1 MISVSFFKEKENIE
15 QVITKIDN
23 TSCDYIH
30 VDIADNI
37 FVPNK
42 SLDDKLLCDILSK
55 TKKPKDVH
63 LMVRD
68 VKKYIDIYKKIN
80 PSIITF
86 HVETDDV
93 LDTINYLRTLNVKVG
108 LALDLDSD
116 VSLLDPY
123 LDKVDLILL
132 MSVKAGFGGQKF
144 SDSVLDKISYLKTKT
159 NALIEVDGGI
169 DDTNYSKIN
178 SDIKVVGSFIT
189 NDSDYEKQIKLL
201 RTK

>member
-15 QVITKIDN
+15 EVINKIDN
-23 TSCDYIH
+23 TTCDFIH

-42 SLDDKLLCDILSK
+42 SLDDNLLCNILSK
-55 TKKPKDVH
+55 TNKPKDVH
-63 LMVRD
+63 LMVKD
-68 VKKYIDIYKKIN
+68 VRKYVDIYKNIN
-80 PSIITF
+80 PNNITF
-86 HVETDDV
+86 HVETNDI
-93 LDTINYLRTLNVKVG
+93 LNMINYIKALGIKVG

-116 VSLLDPY
+116 VELLNPY
-123 LDKVDLILL
+123 LDKIDLVLL
-132 MSVKAGFGGQKF
+132 MSVKAGFGGQRFNDK
-144 SDSVLDKISYLKTKT
+144 VLDKINYLRTKT
-159 NALIEVDGGI
+159 NIKIEVDGGI

-189 NDSDYEKQIKLL
+189 NNSDYEKQINLL

>member
-1 MISVSFFKEKENIE
+1 MISVSFFKEKDNIE
-15 QVITKIDN
+15 EVINKIDN

-42 SLDDKLLCDILSK
+42 SLDDNLLCNVLSK
-55 TKKPKDVH
+55 TKKLKDVH
-63 LMVRD
+63 LMVSD
-68 VKKYIDIYKKIN
+68 VKKYIDIYKNIN
-80 PSIITF
+80 PYIITF
-86 HVETDDV
+86 HVETDNIIDM
-93 LDTINYLRTLNVKVG
+93 INYIKSLNIKVG

-123 LDKVDLILL
+123 LDKIDLVLL

-144 SDSVLDKISYLKTKT
+144 NEKVFDKINYLRSKT
-159 NALIEVDGGI
+159 NIKIEVDGGI

-189 NDSDYEKQIKLL
+189 NDSNYEKQINLL

>member
-15 QVITKIDN
+15 EVINKIDN
-23 TSCDYIH
+23 TTCDFIH

-42 SLDDKLLCDILSK
+42 SLDDNLLCNILSK
-55 TKKPKDVH
+55 TNKPKDVH
-63 LMVRD
+63 LMVKD
-68 VKKYIDIYKKIN
+68 VRKYVDIYKNIN
-80 PSIITF
+80 PNNITF
-86 HVETDDV
+86 HVETNDI
-93 LDTINYLRTLNVKVG
+93 LNMINYIKTLGIKVG

-116 VSLLDPY
+116 VELLNPY
-123 LDKVDLILL
+123 LDKIDLVLL
-132 MSVKAGFGGQKF
+132 MSVKAGFGGQRFNDK
-144 SDSVLDKISYLKTKT
+144 VLDKINYLRTKT
-159 NALIEVDGGI
+159 NIKIEVDGGI

-189 NDSDYEKQIKLL
+189 NNSDYEKQINLL